1 MCIHVYI
8 WLFCT
13 HAQFATRYWQMFIE
27 LAREVHEEKATQGSD
42 TLMGIYLIL
51 LEWESHL
58 QSSCKY
64 RQEQEEEGHFFLM
77 CASPTIALFLQQRI
91 FHGICNGYML
101 LDPHQS
107 CADLVLYLC
116 PHVYKAMNIEQRFH
130 LLQEN
135 KIRLISS
142 REKVKFSNC
151 GNTMYTKSWN
161 QEFHTWKP
169 TMTQQ
174 VRKAEDKL

>member
-1 MCIHVYI
+1 MSV
-8 WLFCT
+8 
-13 HAQFATRYWQMFIE
+13 RP
-27 LAREVHEEKATQGSD
+27 AREVHQEKAKQGCDS
-42 TLMGIYLIL
+42 LMGIYLIL
-51 LEWESHL
+51 PEWESHL

-64 RQEQEEEGHFFLM
+64 QQEQEEEGHFSWM
-77 CASPTIALFLQQRI
+77 YASPAIPSFLQQRI
-91 FHGICNGYML
+91 FHGIYNDYML

-107 CADLVLYLC
+107 CADLVLCLC